1 MVFNSIFPHF
11 IEYVQSTNTC
21 CEEVKKIAHKMVPN
35 NCIEQNMPEYY
46 LSIWFSV
53 IVTARFQVL
62 AAPKR
67 VSISRLRL
75 CCVPYTHKT
84 STDAA
89 KPILISLCPDC
100 IKTSRKYSYLPTPF
114 FGWKAKNAEILV
126 TTLFIRFEQ
135 FAWWPTS
142 DSMSCSVEFIRRI
155 YCRCYECIVCTY
167 SFVHTIFYLITNLT
181 ITTKYQA
188 ISHLVRP
195 RTVRQNSYWNPNNIN
210 FSQNFIRSYMRRV
223 IYLWTCLTAHKSCIT
238 NRKPRP
244 LSFQSEWIKQL
255 RFSHWPLAATHKNY
269 TKCNWI
275 LHQKIPRI

>member
-1 MVFNSIFPHF
+1 MPKFWWQHFLFDLSNS
-11 IEYVQSTNTC
+11 
-21 CEEVKKIAHKMVPN
+21 
-35 NCIEQNMPEYY
+35 
-46 LSIWFSV
+46 
-53 IVTARFQVL
+53 
-62 AAPKR
+62 
-67 VSISRLRL
+67 
-75 CCVPYTHKT
+75 
-84 STDAA
+84 
-89 KPILISLCPDC
+89 PD
-100 IKTSRKYSYLPTPF
+100 
-114 FGWKAKNAEILV
+114 G
-126 TTLFIRFEQ
+126 Q
-135 FAWWPTS
+135 HS
-142 DSMSCSVEFIRRI
+142 DSMSCSVEFIRRV

-275 LHQKIPRI
+275 LHQKIPRIKTKYSQFFHRNLLSSVAMVVVALTTNSPDGFHCCLFSLLLPFFVCLVEKTTFTLFMDGLCWYYFRWNSCTHTRMFVCAMLDLRTCILHYTFG